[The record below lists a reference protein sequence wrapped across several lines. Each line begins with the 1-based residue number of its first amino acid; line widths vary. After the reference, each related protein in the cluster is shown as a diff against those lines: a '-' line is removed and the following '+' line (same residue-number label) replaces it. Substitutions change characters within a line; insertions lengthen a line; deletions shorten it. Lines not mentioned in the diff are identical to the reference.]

1 MVRIWPWLVAASCS
15 ACCHPK
21 IAKLEATPRHV
32 CPGERVELVW
42 EFSGSGTMTVTPSTA
57 SAPAG
62 HVADRGTASIQPMAP
77 TRVELRVTRTFG
89 APTGA
94 QLDIEMAQGESV
106 AASIADDSAACSA
119 GVVSST
125 AHLRNFAPD
134 LAVALVGM
142 QPGDSRAGYDV
153 THVDARTH
161 QPVTA
166 HVAPAAPTDRFAGM
180 PIGGDWVIS
189 SPLAAGESCD
199 PPSLPNNLVVV
210 AYTNCGDGEGE
221 QR

>member
-1 MVRIWPWLVAASCS
+1 MVRIWPWLIAASCS
-15 ACCHPK
+15 ACGHPK
-21 IAKLEATPRHV
+21 IARFDATPRHV
-32 CPGERVELVW
+32 CPGERVELAW
-42 EFSGSGTMTVTPSTA
+42 EFSGSGTMIVTPSMA
-57 SAPAG
+57 NAPAG

-77 TRVELRVTRTFG
+77 TRIELRVTRMFG
-89 APTGA
+89 DPIGE
-94 QLDIEMAQGESV
+94 QRDIEMAQGESV
-106 AASIADDSAACSA
+106 TASIADDSAACSA

-125 AHLRNFAPD
+125 AHLRDFAPD

-142 QPGDSRAGYDV
+142 QPGDGRAGYDV
-153 THVDARTH
+153 THVDARTR

-180 PIGGDWVIS
+180 PIAGDWVLS
-189 SPLAAGESCD
+189 SALAAGESCD

-210 AYTNCGDGEGE
+210 AYTNCGDGGG